1 MAARIQSR
9 AMLSSLSRSSGV
21 SACAA
26 SCTQSRAKASNSFAA
41 EPDDMGSR
49 LHGAPSST
57 VALSSLEFQEVPSNP
72 ASSLCELRAALRDYQ
87 GVGALRARLWAA
99 ASIGTT
105 PARGSRRRGV
115 AGALWGA
122 TSGPRRPVRWQD
134 VGGHLGAARWR
145 TGRAS
150 LCANSCCQC
159 VIWGPFS
166 APPRPLQSAKGAPT
180 RPVNVALPAWQRLST
195 RGPVRKADLE
205 FPVRR
210 SVQPA
215 ARLRA

>member
-57 VALSSLEFQEVPSNP
+57 VALSSLEFQGVPSNP
-72 ASSLCELRAALRDYQ
+72 ASSLCELRAALGDYQ

-122 TSGPRRPVRWQD
+122 TSGPRRPVR
-134 VGGHLGAARWR
+134 
-145 TGRAS
+145 
-150 LCANSCCQC
+150 
-159 VIWGPFS
+159 
-166 APPRPLQSAKGAPT
+166 
-180 RPVNVALPAWQRLST
+180 
-195 RGPVRKADLE
+195 KADLE

-215 ARLRA
+215 ARIRARKACTPRRSPWRRSCECRRRRERLSLNHRRA